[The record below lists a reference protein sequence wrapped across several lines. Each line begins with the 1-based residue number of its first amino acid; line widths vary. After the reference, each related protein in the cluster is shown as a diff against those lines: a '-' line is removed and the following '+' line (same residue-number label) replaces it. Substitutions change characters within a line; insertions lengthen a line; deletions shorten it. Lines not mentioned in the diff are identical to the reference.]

1 MTDGRDRGEVGS
13 SWIALLRGVNVGGG
27 NRVPMAELR
36 TACGELGWHGV
47 QTYIQSGNVLFYAQ
61 GSPTDLAAAL
71 EKGIQGRFGLSIPVV
86 IRAAAHWPAYVAA
99 NPYPEAS
106 RAEPNRVMLS
116 LSRSRPAPGAVEAL
130 AERATA
136 GERITLVDDG
146 IWVHYGSGVGGTRL
160 SPALFDRLVGSP
172 VTARNWRTVLKLDEL
187 ARGMGPGVSGFVSA
201 GHET

>member
-1 MTDGRDRGEVGS
+1 MTEGRDRGEAVS
-13 SWIALLRGVNVGGG
+13 AWIALLRGINVGGG

-36 TACGELGWHGV
+36 TLCGELGWHGV
-47 QTYIQSGNVLFYAQ
+47 QTYIQSGNVLFRAQ
-61 GSPTDLAAAL
+61 ASPPDLAAAL
-71 EKGIQGRFGLSIPVV
+71 EEGIQGRFGLSIPVV

-106 RAEPNRVMLS
+106 RTEPNRVMLA
-116 LSRSRPAPGAVEAL
+116 LSRSRPAPGAVEGL
-130 AERATA
+130 AERATP

-146 IWVHYGSGVGGTRL
+146 IWVHYGSGVGRTRL

-187 ARGMGPGVSGFVSA
+187 ARGMGPGISDFISA
-201 GHET
+201 GNEI